1 MSNKVLLLRY
11 SDFHGI
17 DTIAAHMEII
27 QQYGRCWWAKI
38 GKQPSPTYLQGF
50 FEQEE
55 KIALLYTSGVLYKC
69 RIGSVLRSR
78 PENHYPPYYDRDIF
92 GKDNEPQVF
101 FELLSIEEI
110 ELNYLDDYVVCSS
123 GKEVLYDLKKTISS
137 YMFIQ
142 HNSIPLPP
150 KPERKP
156 RQQKLKKAVIDK
168 NSCVYKKDGMC
179 GNRTCVNYR
188 YECERPQYCLK
199 QKPILVEVNEA

>member
-110 ELNYLDDYVVCSS
+110 ELNYLDDYAYPKSPFRTQ
-123 GKEVLYDLKKTISS
+123 KNRVLSMQFFVLKVNQIS
-137 YMFIQ
+137 
-142 HNSIPLPP
+142 
-150 KPERKP
+150 
-156 RQQKLKKAVIDK
+156 LK
-168 NSCVYKKDGMC
+168 
-179 GNRTCVNYR
+179 
-188 YECERPQYCLK
+188 
-199 QKPILVEVNEA
+199 